1 MKILATKLNTVIHEL
16 LHIAS
21 ILKAIENGSLSAG
34 QKQIIHGCETR
45 LMEIRQ
51 ELLESIEENN
61 NKNKEE

>member
-1 MKILATKLNTVIHEL
+1 MRIVAAKLNKVIHEL

-21 ILKAIENGSLSAG
+21 ILKAIEDGSLSVG

-51 ELLESIEENN
+51 ELLESITENDN
-61 NKNKEE
+61 SEA